1 MISDV
6 MKQARQRMDLAVE
19 NSAKEFQSIRTGRVS
34 ASLFDRILVDYYGTA
49 TPLQQL
55 ASVAV
60 REARTVH
67 ITPYDKTA
75 MGATEKAIRE
85 SDLGVNP
92 SNDGKVII
100 VNLPEL
106 TAERR
111 KEYVKLAKSRAEE
124 GRVGVRQARHKA
136 KEALSRIQ
144 KDGEAGEDEVRRAEH
159 ELEGVTKK
167 HITKIDELLAHKE
180 AELLEV

>member
-1 MISDV
+1 
-6 MKQARQRMDLAVE
+6 MDKAVD
-19 NSAKEFQSIRTGRVS
+19 NSATEFAAIRTGRVS
-34 ASLFDRILVDYYGTA
+34 ASLFERIPVDYYGA
-49 TPLQQL
+49 DTPLQQL
-55 ASVAV
+55 ASIAI

-67 ITPYDKTA
+67 ITPYDKSA
-75 MGATEKAIRE
+75 MKAMEKAIRE

-92 SNDGKVII
+92 SNDGNVII
-100 VNLPEL
+100 VNMPEL

-111 KEYVKLAKSRAEE
+111 KEYVKLAKTRAEE

-136 KEALSRIQ
+136 KDALHKIQ

-159 ELEGVTKK
+159 ELESMTKK
-167 HITKIDELLAHKE
+167 RITKIDDLLARKE